1 LLRDVAKGDP
11 NEWMSELMSGFV
23 GSADT
28 GNEDLIIASRAA
40 LSDFCEASQENLDL
54 VCKAMLQNLK
64 TRQGQDRVIVPTM
77 EITAFLF
84 HVQLFQKSS
93 VNLRNLCLLTQ
104 KAGYKSGNVR
114 KLEACI
120 KVYSGVASMADQGG
134 AEAGVQEARKR
145 LGAMMSHPW
154 PKVRSMVVD
163 GLWGVL
169 GEQEEAAEKLKG
181 VDWGQAGKLQ
191 IKTVVEEL
199 RLG

>member
-1 LLRDVAKGDP
+1 
-11 NEWMSELMSGFV
+11 MSELMSGFV

-54 VCKAMLQNLK
+54 ICQAMLQNLK
-64 TRQGQDRVIVPTM
+64 TRQGQDRVIVPTL
-77 EITAFLF
+77 EISAFLF

-120 KVYSGVASMADQGG
+120 KVYSGIASMADQGG

-145 LGAMMSHPW
+145 LGAMMYHPW
-154 PKVRSMVVD
+154 PKVRSIVVD